1 MFKRGLKWLV
11 KATTKKEDAIKIEDK
26 EFAVYAYDNGRLPDF
41 KGRFATLEKA
51 KERAAEMKK
60 VFENTVV
67 LGCTTD
73 KIIEML

>member
-1 MFKRGLKWLV
+1 MFKKGLKWLK
-11 KATTKKEDAIKIEDK
+11 KATTKKEDVRIEDN

>member
-1 MFKRGLKWLV
+1 MFKFGMKWI
-11 KATTKKEDAIKIEDK
+11 KKSTKKEDAIKIEDK

-41 KGRFATLEKA
+41 KGRFATLEMA
-51 KERAAEMKK
+51 KERANEMKK
-60 VFENTVV
+60 FFENAVI